1 MDLTTNDCNEPSVD
15 EGAFWHTNMDL
26 YYGYLAGEVV
36 EVEHEPNKYW
46 LALIQYCFKHLVL
59 LKWVGN
65 YGSEFWVDTSMT
77 NTATSSSGTLN
88 EFNNPKR
95 LFPLGYHLQS
105 QLKSQFTLEKPSRIL
120 VKPSLYNP
128 SKDPYADIRTIDD
141 LLLHDFDDLNNDDT
155 FAIKSTS
162 DTASLALAKCKT
174 KINYGQEDQDELE
187 AALQSLTGLEQ
198 YDESTGRA
206 ETGDQEQA
214 GQLDEFAISKES
226 KDKSSSDTNGQIVTN
241 SKILATTDPL
251 GVQNHSSV
259 ISSEPIDDISKHKRG
274 DKRVGHEANDDL
286 KLAKAKD
293 TTTDQNDPSANV
305 NNQDKNDDP
314 KFDIN
319 ALELCKKLQA
329 SAINKGRYL
338 GVHPTSNEHN
348 DEVFFSKPK
357 QFFDVGGANHERLFV
372 TGTILEVYHT
382 EENDSGQLDL
392 WLWFA
397 YVVKNV
403 GGRLTL
409 RWFLCDEPKFKQGRL
424 EMKSSRSRFV
434 LEESDQPIDG
444 DNSSDGDSSKI
455 VSNID
460 STTFTTGKQNAIS
473 SKSITFSMHF
483 CDPKIQTISQP
494 HTKTTDRKYK
504 LPCNISAHLID
515 SHGKEFLHSI
525 EDSQMDHVFDARRMN
540 LDRDRPLI
548 DHILS
553 AVRFNAPTY
562 LDLIFA
568 PNDKDSKRDVLMSC
582 PKITKLLRASVKREL
597 GPGVF
602 EIHSEPLSETD
613 EIIKIIYPYDSS
625 YAILP
630 LDWANNNG
638 DCLSINPSRNT
649 SPMIPAETNDELA
662 PKNLKLDQ
670 KPDKEADVEMEKV
683 QNSTTNSNDQPSET
697 SNSDTNEN
705 PRKEKEHSST
715 VEQCLRESRSKYTR
729 IGGSFKMVTGLKEF
743 NSTEIEEIVDF
754 DELDPTCWT
763 RVLRNRELR
772 APTFHCCIDYSQK
785 EVVESRFKVMDSLEV
800 VHPSSDSIICMGRI
814 RKVVFPLIW
823 IQLSTDCYTLVPFNS
838 TNIYPTRWCET
849 HNHKLISLLP
859 PRKRCI
865 PRTSSQ
871 QNSDMKR
878 RKKAKISDDNNL
890 IDSKDQKLVSFS
902 SNEFYEKEHFDLGAL
917 NDRQAGIDYILNEK
931 SAYIKIFFNHKC
943 FTGPS
948 LSKSKICSLPQY
960 VGPGPMRLVVEE
972 VVTKV
977 ISVAYVPPRILNDLS
992 SKSFEELLI
1001 ERNLTNTVAVEF
1013 KAKYQKRVH
1022 RDTIPVCVNPDD
1034 VALYCECICE
1044 HIKCCYNLF
1053 GLSLYDGD
1061 DCPSHCRSLTKS
1073 NKFMKR
1079 ATYYR
1084 EKARQ
1089 GEFLNQNTSE
1099 NNNNNKKASSTTG
1112 ADSNLSSGATSRAK
1126 YTGRGSSESNSS
1138 SNMSCSDQA
1147 NSRTSPSLGR
1157 STSSTGEMKE
1167 NSISPDAW
1175 TIDDVARYLDGCQ
1188 LSIFKS
1194 YMRSEG
1200 IDGQAL
1206 LLLDKATIEEH
1217 FQRQLKTEITQEE
1230 VNKLCQLVEL
1240 IKARV

>member
-1 MDLTTNDCNEPSVD
+1 MDPGTNDCNEPSVD

-26 YYGYLAGEVV
+26 YYGYLPGEVV

-77 NTATSSSGTLN
+77 NVATNSSGTSN
-88 EFNNPKR
+88 EYSNPKR
-95 LFPLGYHLQS
+95 LFQLGYHLQS
-105 QLKSQFTLEKPSRIL
+105 QLKSQFVLEKPSRIL
-120 VKPSLYNP
+120 TKPSLYNP

-141 LLLHDFDDLNNDDT
+141 LLVHEIDEQNNDDA

-198 YDESTGRA
+198 YDESSGRT
-206 ETGDQEQA
+206 ETTNQDQTDH
-214 GQLDEFAISKES
+214 LNNLTVSKEFKDKPKS
-226 KDKSSSDTNGQIVTN
+226 DTSCQVITDPEDTNGLSTNSSEQNFSSNASSESDNDFSKQGKLDQTDLDVDKVPKQEIACDQDNGAKDKSEESD
-241 SKILATTDPL
+241 D
-251 GVQNHSSV
+251 H
-259 ISSEPIDDISKHKRG
+259 
-274 DKRVGHEANDDL
+274 
-286 KLAKAKD
+286 
-293 TTTDQNDPSANV
+293 
-305 NNQDKNDDP
+305 
-314 KFDIN
+314 KFDIYK
-319 ALELCKKLQA
+319 LELCKKLQA

-338 GVHPTSNEHN
+338 GIHPTSNEQN

-372 TGTILEVYHT
+372 PGTLLEVCHIQ
-382 EENDSGQLDL
+382 ENKDGYLDIYQ
-392 WLWFA
+392 WFA
-397 YVVKNV
+397 FVVKNV

-424 EMKSSRSRFV
+424 EMKSSRSRFII
-434 LEESDQPIDG
+434 EEPDQSIDG
-444 DNSSDGDSSKI
+444 ENSSDGDNNKM
-455 VSNID
+455 VENLEP
-460 STTFTTGKQNAIS
+460 TKQNGIS
-473 SKSITFSMHF
+473 SKSISFSMHF
-483 CDPKIQTISQP
+483 CDPKIHTIS
-494 HTKTTDRKYK
+494 HAKTIDRVYK
-504 LPCNISAHLID
+504 LPKDISTHIVDSYGQDLLSNI
-515 SHGKEFLHSI
+515 E
-525 EDSQMDHVFDARRMN
+525 ESQMEHIFDTRRMN
-540 LDRDRPLI
+540 LDKDRPLI

-568 PNDKDSKRDVLMSC
+568 PKDEKSKREVLMSC

-602 EIHSEPLSETD
+602 EVHSEPLAET
-613 EIIKIIYPYDSS
+613 EEVIKIIYPYDSS
-625 YAILP
+625 FAILP
-630 LDWANNNG
+630 LDWANNHE
-638 DCLSINPSRNT
+638 DCLSINPSRIS
-649 SPMIPAETNDELA
+649 SPSVVAETSSELTEKKIGNEQEA
-662 PKNLKLDQ
+662 AEMNNQVLD
-670 KPDKEADVEMEKV
+670 
-683 QNSTTNSNDQPSET
+683 NET
-697 SNSDTNEN
+697 SQKHVIREDSVTGDDSKMNCSNEECEEEN
-705 PRKEKEHSST
+705 TETK
-715 VEQCLRESRSKYTR
+715 EQCLKESRSKYAR
-729 IGGSFKMVTGLKEF
+729 VGGTFKVITDFKEF
-743 NSTEIEEIVDF
+743 NRKEIEEILDF
-754 DELDPTCWT
+754 DELDPTCWM
-763 RVLRNRELR
+763 RVLRNKELR

-785 EVVESRFKVMDSLEV
+785 EVVESRFKVMDLLEV

-814 RKVVFPLIW
+814 RKVVFPLLW
-823 IQLSTDCYTLVPFNS
+823 IQISADCYTLVPFNS
-838 TNIYPTRWCET
+838 TNIYPARWCET

-859 PRKRCI
+859 PRKRCASK
-865 PRTSSQ
+865 TQSQ

-878 RKKAKISDDNNL
+878 RKKAKLSSDEGNL
-890 IDSKDQKLVSFS
+890 SDSKDQKLVSFNV
-902 SNEFYEKEHFDLGAL
+902 NEFYEKEHFDLGAL

-931 SAYIKIFFNHKC
+931 SAYIKIYFNHKC

-960 VGPGPMRLVVEE
+960 VGPGPMRLVIEE

-1001 ERNLTNTVAVEF
+1001 ERNLTNTIPIEF

-1053 GLSLYDGD
+1053 GLNLYDGD

-1089 GEFLNQNTSE
+1089 GEFLNQNNSE
-1099 NNNNNKKASSTTG
+1099 NSNNKKVTNSNNN
-1112 ADSNLSSGATSRAK
+1112 DSNPNSATTNRAK
-1126 YTGRGSSESNSS
+1126 YTGRGSSESTTS
-1138 SNMSCSDQA
+1138 SNLSCSEQ
-1147 NSRTSPSLGR
+1147 NNRRTSPPSGLAAAPIC
-1157 STSSTGEMKE
+1157 EMKE

-1188 LSIFKS
+1188 LSIFKN
-1194 YMRSEG
+1194 YMKSEVSNNG
-1200 IDGQAL
+1200 
-1206 LLLDKATIEEH
+1206 
-1217 FQRQLKTEITQEE
+1217 QRQLCVLMKTVSFQYLTIPFI
-1230 VNKLCQLVEL
+1230 V
-1240 IKARV
+1240 II

>member
-1 MDLTTNDCNEPSVD
+1 MDPNTNDCNEPSVD

-59 LKWVGN
+59 LKWIGN

-88 EFNNPKR
+88 EFSNPKR

-141 LLLHDFDDLNNDDT
+141 LLIHEIDDHNNDDA
-155 FAIKSTS
+155 FAVKSTS

-187 AALQSLTGLEQ
+187 AALQALTGLEQ
-198 YDESTGRA
+198 YDESTGRT
-206 ETGDQEQA
+206 ETNDQ
-214 GQLDEFAISKES
+214 GQTSNSNELTISKES
-226 KDKSSSDTNGQIVTN
+226 EGKSNSDTNGKTVT
-241 SKILATTDPL
+241 KTLATSDPSE
-251 GVQNHSSV
+251 QHISSSV
-259 ISSEPIDDISKHKRG
+259 ASSDSMDEIPKHEKG
-274 DKRVGHEANDDL
+274 
-286 KLAKAKD
+286 D
-293 TTTDQNDPSANV
+293 TTDDKTNDQSRQATTNEIDSSANIK
-305 NNQDKNDDP
+305 QDKNDDP
-314 KFDIN
+314 KFDEN
-319 ALELCKKLQA
+319 ALELCKRLQA

-348 DEVFFSKPK
+348 DEVFFAKPK

-372 TGTILEVYHT
+372 PGTLLEVYHI

-392 WLWFA
+392 WAWFA
-397 YVVKNV
+397 FVVKNV

-444 DNSSDGDSSKI
+444 DNSSDGDSSKLVVDNMDSI
-455 VSNID
+455 T
-460 STTFTTGKQNAIS
+460 STTKQNSIS
-473 SKSITFSMHF
+473 SKAITFSMHF
-483 CDPKIQTISQP
+483 CDPKIQTIL
-494 HTKTTDRKYK
+494 HTKTLERRYK
-504 LPCNISAHLID
+504 LPSSISKHIEE
-515 SHGKEFLHSI
+515 SHNEDLLRKL

-553 AVRFNAPTY
+553 SVRFNAPNY

-568 PNDKDSKRDVLMSC
+568 PNDKVSKREVLMSC

-602 EIHSEPLSETD
+602 EIHSEPLSETG
-613 EIIKIIYPYDSS
+613 EVIKIIYPYDSS
-625 YAILP
+625 FAILP
-630 LDWANNNG
+630 LDWANNHG
-638 DCLSINPSRNT
+638 DCLSVNPSRNT
-649 SPMIPAETNDELA
+649 SPMIPAETSDELA
-662 PKNLKLDQ
+662 ASKKVGQEQ
-670 KPDKEADVEMEKV
+670 KTDDSMEV
-683 QNSTTNSNDQPSET
+683 GTSQASIIANVMPVET
-697 SNSDTNEN
+697 SSTEN
-705 PRKEKEHSST
+705 AEHSKHDEISGT
-715 VEQCLRESRSKYTR
+715 EEQCLKESRSRYSR
-729 IGGSFKMVTGLKEF
+729 MGGSFKMVTGNKEF
-743 NSTEIEEIVDF
+743 SSRDIEQILDF

-763 RVLRNRELR
+763 QVLRNKELN
-772 APTFHCCIDYSQK
+772 APAFHCCIDYNQK
-785 EVVESRFKVMDSLEV
+785 DIVESRFKIMDQLEV
-800 VHPSSDSIICMGRI
+800 VHPSCDSIICMGRI

-823 IQLSTDCYTLVPFNS
+823 VQISIDCYTLVPFNS
-838 TNIYPTRWCET
+838 TNIYPARWCET
-849 HNHKLISLLP
+849 HSHKLISLLP

-878 RKKAKISDDNNL
+878 RKKAKMSSDDSNL
-890 IDSKDQKLVSFS
+890 IDSKDQKLVSFNL
-902 SNEFYEKEHFDLGAL
+902 NEFYEKEHFDLGAL

-960 VGPGPMRLVVEE
+960 VGPGPMRLVIEE

-1001 ERNLTNTVAVEF
+1001 ERNLTNTVAIEF

-1034 VALYCECICE
+1034 VSLYCECICE

-1053 GLSLYDGD
+1053 GLTLYDGD

-1089 GEFLNQNTSE
+1089 GEFLSQSSNE
-1099 NNNNNKKASSTTG
+1099 NSSHNSSKKVSSSTN
-1112 ADSNLSSGATSRAK
+1112 ADNNPSSGTTSRAK
-1126 YTGRGSSESNSS
+1126 YTGRGSSESTGS
-1138 SNMSCSDQA
+1138 SNMSCSDQTI
-1147 NSRTSPSLGR
+1147 SRTSPSFGR
-1157 STSSTGEMKE
+1157 GATASTCEMKE
-1167 NSISPDAW
+1167 NSISPYTW

-1194 YMRSEG
+1194 YMRSE
-1200 IDGQAL
+1200 
-1206 LLLDKATIEEH
+1206 
-1217 FQRQLKTEITQEE
+1217 
-1230 VNKLCQLVEL
+1230 VSV
-1240 IKARV
+1240 